1 MLGGEIRWVSPPSFC
16 ISLIR
21 WFSLRELSAEFV
33 MRRVFADLFVV
44 FSEIGVAASWI
55 SYLRRFSMLVC
66 YYFQ

>member
-1 MLGGEIRWVSPPSFC
+1 MLGGEIRWVSLPSFC

-33 MRRVFADLFVV
+33 MRRVLADFFVV